1 MILNKHDVNHSN
13 LSDFTVLDCR
23 NVMDQHEKTIEL
35 ISNHPL
41 PSTTHIIE
49 NPFMYIENGINNGRH
64 PLPYKEQITALYE
77 TLTKN
82 GHKLL
87 LVSNSD
93 SFHHTRL
100 YYLFVLYG
108 FEVFL
113 YNDDLNFIEN
123 NHHLFSKFE
132 DALPFEVIGKTS
144 EFKKDIYR
152 SMEDVQKIIQED
164 RPVLLVDVRTKE
176 RYLGIT
182 EPIDFKKGHIPSAVN
197 IPNPEIYSDGL
208 LNLHAL
214 DDKLEKLNQYEEVIV
229 YCGSGMS
236 ATPLFALLNEKGIN
250 VKVYGGSFSEWITE
264 PSNEVETK
272 ENIL

>member
-1 MILNKHDVNHSN
+1 MILNKHALNHSN
-13 LSDFTVLDCR
+13 LSDFIVLDCR
-23 NVMDQHEKTIEL
+23 NMMDQEDKTMEL
-35 ISNHPL
+35 LSNNPI
-41 PSTTHIIE
+41 PCTTHIKE

-77 TLTKN
+77 ALTKN
-82 GHKLL
+82 GHQLL

-93 SFHHTRL
+93 SFHHARL
-100 YYLFVLYG
+100 YYLFALYG
-108 FEVFL
+108 CEVFL
-113 YNDDLNFIEN
+113 YNDDLKFIEDN
-123 NHHLFSKFE
+123 QHLFSKFD
-132 DALPFEVIGKTS
+132 DALPSEVIGRTS

-152 SMEDVQKIIQED
+152 SMEDVQKMIKED
-164 RPVLLVDVRTKE
+164 RAVLIIDVRSRE
-176 RYLGIT
+176 RYLGVT

-208 LNLHAL
+208 LNLDAL
-214 DDKLEKLNQYEEVIV
+214 DDRLEKLDQYEEVIV

-236 ATPLFALLNEKGIN
+236 ATPLFVLLNEKGIN

-264 PSNEVETK
+264 PSNEIETK